1 MPTLPI
7 TDIEKKAWEY
17 AKDKHQGVFR
27 KFQNA
32 SYFDGHVAKVFGL
45 LKQIDTDPLLGCAA
59 LLHDTIED
67 TDATWEDIRVIF
79 GKRVANFVKELTSDE
94 EKISLRGKKDYLLD
108 KMIDMSD
115 GALLIKL
122 CDRLQNISD
131 SYNASER
138 FRDNYYK
145 ETRYIID
152 SLKRER
158 RLNRKQMRVIQQI
171 EGLLTNIKSRY
182 KYESRHIL
190 MFENFK
196 QNNIT
201 VEDIIQCINNGG
213 DVYATIVKSMPN
225 NDPKEPL
232 HPVSVDDDGLV
243 TVEYQ
248 GKNYEI
254 DLLDIDRIEF

>member
-1 MPTLPI
+1 MRTLPI
-7 TDIEKKAWEY
+7 SDIEKRAWEF
-17 AKDKHQGVFR
+17 AKQKHEGQFR
-27 KFQNA
+27 KFQNS

-45 LKQIDTDPLLGCAA
+45 LKQVDTNPILGCAA
-59 LLHDTIED
+59 ICHDVIED
-67 TDATWEDIRVIF
+67 TDATWEDIKEIF
-79 GKRVANFVKELTSDE
+79 GKRVANLVKELTSDE
-94 EKISLRGKKDYLLD
+94 EKINLKGKKDYLLD

-145 ETRYIID
+145 ETKYIID
-152 SLKRER
+152 SLKKER
-158 RLNRKQMRVIQQI
+158 RLNRKQMRIVQQI

-182 KYESRHIL
+182 KYESKYII

-196 QNNIT
+196 VNNIT
-201 VEDIIQCINNGG
+201 IEDVIECIENGG
-213 DVYATIVKSMPN
+213 EVYATIVKSMSK
-225 NDPKEPL
+225 NDPNEPL
-232 HPVSVDDDGLV
+232 NPVSVDEDGLV

-248 GKNYEI
+248 GRNYEI